1 MMARRDFLIIIG
13 LGIAFDVLIGAVLK
27 LLSPHVSL
35 ATVPDGAALVIAGQL
50 LGIVTWIVVSGR
62 IVDGNG
68 KLTFAGAFASG
79 AVAGVAPFIFLWAVP
94 SLSDPATGLE
104 TANLWSRL
112 LAIGIS
118 GGLVGV
124 IIAITAD
131 VSAEKP
137 AAVFSRALGIPALL
151 VGTVT
156 SLNAKV
162 DASETRA
169 VASASALQETAPTE
183 NVDRLEQVSVVEPP
197 RAAGVFAS
205 WFAVRAAWAQ
215 QPSQQRTD
223 TQSATRG
230 SVFLVVVGEFRTNE
244 RSLAERRLR
253 ELEGAKLRTERYWP
267 KRMLMYRNPADSS
280 FLLAYSKHSTQLEAS
295 RIYALLRI
303 NDPRVSPKLVV
314 FRQ

>member
-1 MMARRDFLIIIG
+1 MTRRDFFIIIG
-13 LGIAFDVLIGAVLK
+13 LGIAYDGLIVAALK
-27 LLSPHVSL
+27 VLSPHIPL
-35 ATVPDGAALVIAGQL
+35 ATVLDVAALVIAGQL
-50 LGIVTWIVVSGR
+50 LGIVTWIVFSGR
-62 IVDGNG
+62 IFDGNG
-68 KLTFAGAFASG
+68 KLTFAGSFSSG
-79 AVAGVAPFIFLWAVP
+79 AVAGVAPFMFLWAVP
-94 SLSDPATGLE
+94 SLSDPATVLE
-104 TANLWSRL
+104 TTNVWSRL
-112 LAIGIS
+112 LAVAIS

-183 NVDRLEQVSVVEPP
+183 SVDKLERVSAVEPA
-197 RAAGVFAS
+197 RASGLLAS

-215 QPSQQRTD
+215 QPPRLSTDSQ
-223 TQSATRG
+223 SVARG
-230 SVFLVVVGEFRTNE
+230 AVFLVVIGEFRNNE
-244 RSLAERRLR
+244 RLLAERNLR
-253 ELEGAKLRTERYWP
+253 ELEGAKLRTEKYWP
-267 KRMLMYRNPADSS
+267 KRMLMYRNPTDSS
-280 FLLAYSKHSTQLEAS
+280 FLLSYSKHRTQNEAS
-295 RIYALLRI
+295 RVYTLLRI